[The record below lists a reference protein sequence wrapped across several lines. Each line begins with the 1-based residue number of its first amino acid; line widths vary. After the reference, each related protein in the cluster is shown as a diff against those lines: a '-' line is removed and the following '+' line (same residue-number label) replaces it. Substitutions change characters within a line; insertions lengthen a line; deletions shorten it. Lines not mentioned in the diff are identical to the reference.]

1 MFANITGGLN
11 NKLDRTKFRDILHIS
26 FNMTDDI
33 LMDRGWLFAKLF
45 NLICCIIIYLKP
57 CTKGFVFWFY
67 MNNAHNVIFPPE
79 LQIFNKIQQYTIAV
93 SVFRAFDQDSDNYL
107 THEEWVL
114 GLSTFLKGAQDDKIK
129 CKSPF
134 ISLNVY
140 IHQDS
145 YQS

>member
-1 MFANITGGLN
+1 MHIM
-11 NKLDRTKFRDILHIS
+11 KF
-26 FNMTDDI
+26 
-33 LMDRGWLFAKLF
+33 
-45 NLICCIIIYLKP
+45 
-57 CTKGFVFWFY
+57 
-67 MNNAHNVIFPPE
+67 FPPK
-79 LQIFNKIQQYTIAV
+79 LQINKIQQYTIAV

-140 IHQDS
+140 VHQDS